1 MIPSGIILVTC
12 TMYTDF
18 WPVDFPISEYV
29 WSIEHQRVQFCKSFG
44 LSLSPWKITSIV
56 NVQPNYMNS
65 MSGHNF
71 FSIGPGDISFCDSRT
86 VHPPYCPDDIPTN
99 GSEYSD
105 KISIGVKGLEKLRGP
120 WYTIVG

>member
-1 MIPSGIILVTC
+1 
-12 TMYTDF
+12 MYTDF
-18 WPVDFPISEYV
+18 LQVDLPKMEF
-29 WSIEHQRVQFCKSFG
+29 FLG
-44 LSLSPWKITSIV
+44 LSLYSRKITTSIV

-71 FSIGPGDISFCDSRT
+71 FSIPGDISFCDPRT